1 MSLRYLAPVRMGV
14 ALGPQHVVP
23 QRATKPD
30 LAHSLQQKMMD
41 QKCHSVRPRT
51 VDQVPPRSQELI
63 DQIARADRPTHI
75 QQTLH
80 QPR

>member
-1 MSLRYLAPVRMGV
+1 MSLRYLARVRMGV
-14 ALGPQHVVP
+14 ALDPQHVVP

-30 LAHSLQQKMMD
+30 QAHSLQQKTMD
-41 QKCHSVRPRT
+41 QKCHLAQPRT
-51 VDQVPPRSQELI
+51 ADQVQPQSQELI